1 MSLEK
6 ITKTEENPL
15 LGRTEISAEFISK
28 SGSLTRKQAIDLI
41 SKKTRID
48 SSTVYIIKLKNSS
61 GSTRIDG
68 LFYIYNEESLAKK
81 YLPNYI
87 IKRNNIE
94 SDNQP
99 TDKDVKTES
108 KPEEKPT
115 ESKPEEKPTESKP
128 EEKPTESKPEE
139 KIPPK
144 E

>member
-94 SDNQP
+94 SD
-99 TDKDVKTES
+99 KDVKTES

-115 ESKPEEKPTESKP
+115 ESKPEEK
-128 EEKPTESKPEE
+128 
-139 KIPPK
+139 ILPK

>member
-6 ITKTEENPL
+6 IETVENPL
-15 LGRTEISAEFISK
+15 LERTEISALFISK

-48 SSTVYIIKLKNSS
+48 SSAVYAINLSNSS
-61 GSTRIDG
+61 GSTHIIG
-68 LFYIYNEESLAKK
+68 TFYIYNEESLAKK

-108 KPEEKPT
+108 KPEKTPT
-115 ESKPEEKPTESKP
+115 ESKPEKTPTESKP
-128 EEKPTESKPEE
+128 EK